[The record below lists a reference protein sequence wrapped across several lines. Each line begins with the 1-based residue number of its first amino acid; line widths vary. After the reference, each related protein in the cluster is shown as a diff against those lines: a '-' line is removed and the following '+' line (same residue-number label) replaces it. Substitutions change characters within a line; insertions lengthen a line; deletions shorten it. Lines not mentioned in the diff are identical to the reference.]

1 MRMCASVTIP
11 TEAGNRAIKDGS
23 IGKIIEA
30 FMAKA
35 RPEAAYF
42 TTLSGKRTM
51 FVVFDLASTADIPPH
66 FEPFFQGLNA
76 EIEFAPAMDAA
87 DLQKGLASL

>member
-1 MRMCASVTIP
+1 MTWLRLSVGDSRRSGASS
-11 TEAGNRAIKDGS
+11 A
-23 IGKIIEA
+23 
-30 FMAKA
+30 AKA

-51 FVVFDLASTADIPPH
+51 FLVFDLASTADIPPY

>member
-30 FMAKA
+30 FMAEAGPKA
-35 RPEAAYF
+35 A
-42 TTLSGKRTM
+42 
-51 FVVFDLASTADIPPH
+51 
-66 FEPFFQGLNA
+66 
-76 EIEFAPAMDAA
+76 
-87 DLQKGLASL
+87 